1 MTLTMFERS
10 IKIKLSVSDMADCRQ
25 AANFRWQLNRMS
37 GIVNSK
43 VDESRSQDV
52 IDLIGVKAE
61 LAVAKCL
68 DIPHFYQP
76 GYDDGSDMFL
86 GDISIDVKATF
97 HPSGQLLFRS
107 AEHFKANCAV
117 LVTSTETDDVMLLA
131 GWLPRKQFL
140 ERAIEVDLGRGPTL
154 ACKQDELLP
163 MSELW
168 HADQK
173 RKFTKAS

>member
-1 MTLTMFERS
+1 MFERS
-10 IKIKLSVSDMADCRQ
+10 IKIKLSASEMSDCRQ
-25 AANFRWQLNRMS
+25 AANFRWQLSRMS
-37 GIVNSK
+37 GMVNQK
-43 VDESRSQDV
+43 VDESRTEDV
-52 IDLIGVKAE
+52 VEMLGVKAE

-68 DIPHFYQP
+68 DIPHFFQP
-76 GYDDGSDMFL
+76 GFDDGSDMFL

-97 HPSGQLLFRS
+97 HAGGQLLFRS

-117 LVTSTETDDVMLLA
+117 LVTSTEADDVMLLA

-140 ERAIEVDLGRGPTL
+140 VCAVEVDLGRGPTL

-173 RKFTKAS
+173 RKFTKSN

>member
-43 VDESRSQDV
+43 VDESRSQNV
-52 IDLIGVKAE
+52 IELLGVKAE

-76 GYDDGSDMFL
+76 GFDDGSDMFL

-97 HPSGQLLFRS
+97 HAGGQLLFRT
-107 AEHFKANCAV
+107 ADHFKANCAV
-117 LVTSTETDDVMLLA
+117 LVTSTDADDVMLLA

-140 ERAIEVDLGRGPTL
+140 ERAVEIDLGRGPTL
-154 ACKQDELLP
+154 ACKQDELLS

-173 RKFTKAS
+173 RKFQKAS